1 MEVGAFGVTSELE
14 QLKRDRFALLK
25 EVMRLR
31 NQEAQTAGEPPRQH
45 VWTALAA
52 PPCRAVPGRAAPAP
66 RPRVPEQ
73 RRCAGCQLG

>member
-52 PPCRAVPGRAAPAP
+52 PPAAPSLVEP
-66 RPRVPEQ
+66 LPPRVPEQ